1 MKFSIFDIFRLLTI
15 GSTANSGETD
25 RITAD
30 LIIKNASLAPRQID
44 FPYQWRKLAEQDR
57 RFLFPRDKK
66 GGCGENPW

>member
-44 FPYQWRKLAEQDR
+44 FPYQ
-57 RFLFPRDKK
+57 
-66 GGCGENPW
+66 